1 MVSAGTAALASTC
14 LRAPAGLPNLIKGQG
29 HSEALHV
36 RPGARFGSGRGYH
49 RFDDSVFGQVGYME
63 MFGHG
68 RRVLDAIDVLRSM
81 YAPDGSEFRL
91 PLLMNDF
98 LEAGKLTHT
107 NQSLV
112 VAMLRM
118 INKAESSGDSDPVWR

>member
-1 MVSAGTAALASTC
+1 
-14 LRAPAGLPNLIKGQG
+14 
-29 HSEALHV
+29 
-36 RPGARFGSGRGYH
+36 
-49 RFDDSVFGQVGYME
+49 VFGQVGYME